1 MGRHQTSLRRVIAI
15 VGATKAVTSQS
26 EKAIVEIVPG
36 DALSRMSRERLEKPR
51 PGRGDRWMFGRRAA
65 AGVALVLFVAGVVVA
80 VIEIVFEFP
89 RGLVVVALLVGGLAA
104 AWHAVRRRG
113 HVRHV
118 LLFAV
123 ALLLVAAV
131 VVVVT
136 GDRFGVGL
144 AAIALLLVSVSAA
157 RRAFAVHAVLPAAD
171 PPRRP
176 IVVWNP
182 RSGGGKAVSNNLADA
197 ARARG
202 IEPIELRPGDD
213 LEQLVR
219 DAVTRGADGL
229 AAAGGDGTQALVA
242 SIAAE
247 HDLPFACIPAG
258 TRNHFALDL
267 GVDRDDVVGALD
279 AFVDGGERRVDL
291 AEVNGR
297 VFVNNASLGL
307 YAEAVQREGYRDAK
321 LRTILD
327 TAPDVL
333 GSRPSGSTS
342 ELGWRDEDGT
352 PNESAAMILVS
363 NNPYRL
369 GHAIGSGTRPR
380 IDERRTRCGCAEG
393 TATRLVVAGNGPPL
407 ASVVGAR
414 LRGHLVATGARRRR
428 RGGARSRSTASVRQ
442 PPGCVA
448 GAHRAAAPRS
458 LTVGRAARG
467 APPRARTTVLCCRRA
482 GVRLRRPGRRC
493 RRRSGRGCSSGVR
506 SSSPIPAGLS
516 AGRARC
522 WHWWCWSAFLIP
534 DRPAHAGQPLVGA
547 DAGHPD
553 TVPQAPRARL

>member
-1 MGRHQTSLRRVIAI
+1 MNG
-15 VGATKAVTSQS
+15 
-26 EKAIVEIVPG
+26 
-36 DALSRMSRERLEKPR
+36 SRNLGQ
-51 PGRGDRWMFGRRAA
+51 GRGDHWMFGRRVA
-65 AGVALVLFVAGVVVA
+65 AGVAVVLFVAGVVVA
-80 VIEIVFEFP
+80 VVEIVLEFP
-89 RGLVVVALLVGGLAA
+89 RGLVVVALLAGGLAA

-118 LLFAV
+118 LLVAV

-136 GDRFGVGL
+136 GDRFGIGL
-144 AAIALLLVSVSAA
+144 AAVALLLASVSAA
-157 RRAFAVHAVLPAAD
+157 RRAFRVHAVLPAVD

-202 IEPIELRPGDD
+202 IEPIELKPGDD

-297 VFVNNASLGL
+297 VFVNNVVARALRRGGPAGGL
-307 YAEAVQREGYRDAK
+307 PRREAAHHPRHRARRAR
-321 LRTILD
+321 L
-327 TAPDVL
+327 AA
-333 GSRPSGSTS
+333 SGSTS
-342 ELGWRDEDGT
+342 ELRWRDEDDK
-352 PNESAAMILVS
+352 PHESAAVILVS
-363 NNPYRL
+363 NNSYRL
-369 GHAIGSGTRPR
+369 GRAVGSGTRPR
-380 IDERRTRCGCAEG
+380 MDEGELG
-393 TATRLVVAGNGPPL
+393 VAVL
-407 ASVVGAR
+407 K
-414 LRGHLVATGARRRR
+414 
-428 RGGARSRSTASVRQ
+428 
-442 PPGCVA
+442 
-448 GAHRAAAPRS
+448 
-458 LTVGRAARG
+458 
-467 APPRARTTVLCCRRA
+467 APPRDSSQGAGRRWRQWSTPAFEVTSSQPVPVGVDGEALVLDPP
-482 GVRLRRPGRRC
+482 LRFVSRPGALRVRIAPTHPGA
-493 RRRSGRGCSSGVR
+493 SPSAALPDQLHHVLGRLLA
-506 SSSPIPAGLS
+506 IA
-516 AGRARC
+516 AGRA
-522 WHWWCWSAFLIP
+522 
-534 DRPAHAGQPLVGA
+534 
-547 DAGHPD
+547 
-553 TVPQAPRARL
+553 

>member
-1 MGRHQTSLRRVIAI
+1 
-15 VGATKAVTSQS
+15 
-26 EKAIVEIVPG
+26 
-36 DALSRMSRERLEKPR
+36 
-51 PGRGDRWMFGRRAA
+51 MFGRRVA
-65 AGVALVLFVAGVVVA
+65 AGVAVVLFVAGVVVA
-80 VIEIVFEFP
+80 VVEIVLEFP
-89 RGLVVVALLVGGLAA
+89 RGLVVVALLAGGLAA

-118 LLFAV
+118 LLV
-123 ALLLVAAV
+123 ALVLLLVAAV

-144 AAIALLLVSVSAA
+144 AAVALLLASVSAA
-157 RRAFAVHAVLPAAD
+157 RRAFRVQAVLPAAD

-202 IEPIELRPGDD
+202 IEPIELKPGDD

-333 GSRPSGSTS
+333 GSQPSGSTS
-342 ELGWRDEDGT
+342 ELSWRDEDDK
-352 PNESAAMILVS
+352 PHESAAVILVS
-363 NNPYRL
+363 NNSYRL
-369 GHAIGSGTRPR
+369 GRAVGSGTRPR
-380 IDERRTRCGCAEG
+380 MDEGELGVAVLKAPSRDSSSRGAGRRWRQWSTPAFEVTSSQPVPVGIDGEA
-393 TATRLVVAGNGPPL
+393 LVLDPPL
-407 ASVVGAR
+407 RFVS
-414 LRGHLVATGARRRR
+414 
-428 RGGARSRSTASVRQ
+428 
-442 PPGCVA
+442 
-448 GAHRAAAPRS
+448 
-458 LTVGRAARG
+458 
-467 APPRARTTVLCCRRA
+467 
-482 GVRLRRPGRRC
+482 RPGALRVRIAPTHPGA
-493 RRRSGRGCSSGVR
+493 SPSAALPDQLHHVLGRLLA
-506 SSSPIPAGLS
+506 IA
-516 AGRARC
+516 AGRA
-522 WHWWCWSAFLIP
+522 
-534 DRPAHAGQPLVGA
+534 
-547 DAGHPD
+547 
-553 TVPQAPRARL
+553 